1 MCEGRK
7 RVSNREPE
15 TEARCG
21 DMRATAAREADAEDA
36 CAAVSISASP
46 CAGGLGAEN
55 RDEMDVALAQRLCG
69 LTSEF
74 YLANADSFSQTR
86 QAAWQ
91 GWSRVLR
98 AAGAFADEEA
108 VATCGNAVGGAV
120 VACDFAEDRAA
131 ASGRLASAVGQAPE
145 GSVAQKPFR
154 VLDLACGNLRFE
166 RYVAQQLPE
175 VPLACFAVDN
185 CEPLVEA
192 ACTEGLPRVAF
203 QKLNVIDA
211 LVAGNLTAALDAPLA
226 SCDLAVS
233 FGFMH
238 HVPLECWRV
247 ELLRALISRVR
258 SDGHVAVSFWRFLN
272 SEKLAKKARETT
284 AQAHVELGIPKL
296 PPNDFLLGW
305 QETRG
310 LYRYCHHFDEREIDR
325 LLSAVADVAS
335 PIARF
340 SADGKTGNLN
350 EYVVLQ
356 VR

>member
-1 MCEGRK
+1 MSGCECEAGAPCDDVRMTAT
-7 RVSNREPE
+7 REVGV
-15 TEARCG
+15 AN
-21 DMRATAAREADAEDA
+21 A
-36 CAAVSISASP
+36 CAAVDTSALR
-46 CAGGLGAEN
+46 CADGVDAESC
-55 RDEMDVALAQRLCG
+55 EVMDVALARRLCD

-74 YLANADSFSQTR
+74 YRANAESFSQTR
-86 QAAWQ
+86 QTAWQ
-91 GWSRVLR
+91 GWARALQ
-98 AAGAFADEEA
+98 AAG
-108 VATCGNAVGGAV
+108 VAGGAELGKG
-120 VACDFAEDRAA
+120 AFGESLC
-131 ASGRLASAVGQAPE
+131 
-145 GSVAQKPFR
+145 

-175 VPLACFAVDN
+175 VPLACYAVDN
-185 CEPLVEA
+185 CEPLVEDA
-192 ACTEGLPRVAF
+192 RVEELSRVAF

-211 LVAGNLTAALDAPLA
+211 LAAGSLTAALDAPLA

-238 HVPLECWRV
+238 HVPLERWRV
-247 ELLRALISRVR
+247 ELLRALMSRVH
-258 SDGHVAVSFWRFLN
+258 SGGHVAVSFWRFLN

-284 AQAHVELGIPKL
+284 AQAHVDLGIPKL

-310 LYRYCHHFDEREIDR
+310 LYRYCHHFDEREIDC
-325 LLSAVADVAS
+325 LLSVVADVAS